1 MAYHSEPPK
10 RGKEDNTVAGIYA
23 NLAQLM
29 ASREMSISRTPFNPD
44 IVVLKRASF
53 RKGEVPAHL
62 KGYLI
67 KSGECAGRTGT
78 TVYKG
83 RLVPGTAKCVAEKHG
98 K

>member
-1 MAYHSEPPK
+1 M
-10 RGKEDNTVAGIYA
+10 AGIYA

-44 IVVLKRASF
+44 IVVVKRASF
-53 RKGEVPAHL
+53 PKGTIPKHL
-62 KGYLI
+62 TGFLI
-67 KSGECAGRTGT
+67 KKGECAGRTGT

-83 RLVPGTAKCVAEKHG
+83 RVVPQTAACVAEKHG